1 MNMINKSQLRT
12 MNTYLNL
19 FSKNYHM
26 EFDINKS
33 LQILERTPLVLEVLL
48 KNLDAEWIMNNE
60 GGETWSPYVVT
71 GHFVFAEKT
80 NWIPRIKAI
89 VYNEFDN
96 KFPPFNRFGQFEDSK
111 GKSLDDLIEEFK
123 TWRKQNIILLKNILN
138 DEELLNKTG
147 IHPEFGEVTL
157 RQLLATW
164 VVHDFTHLS
173 QIIRVMAKQY
183 KEAIGPWVAYLSVV
197 K

>member
-1 MNMINKSQLRT
+1 
-12 MNTYLNL
+12 
-19 FSKNYHM
+19 M

-33 LQILERTPLVLEVLL
+33 FQILERTPFVIEILL
-48 KNLDAEWIMNNE
+48 KGLDDEWIMNNE

-71 GHFVFAEKT
+71 GHFVYAEKT

-89 VYNEFDN
+89 VDKSGDN
-96 KFPPFNRFGQFEDSK
+96 KFPAFNRFGQFEDSK
-111 GKSLDDLIEEFK
+111 GKTLDELIEEFK
-123 TWRKQNIILLKNILN
+123 TLRKQNLIQLKNILT
-138 DEELLNKTG
+138 DDILLDKTG
-147 IHPEFGEVTL
+147 IHPEFGAVTL
-157 RQLLATW
+157 RQLLSTW

-183 KEAIGPWVAYLSVV
+183 KEAIGPWSAYLSVV